1 VSTDIF
7 AVEPTAP
14 PALAFSG
21 VHKAYG
27 KNKALDGLTFSIPKG
42 SICGFVGPNG
52 AGKTTTFSVV
62 SGFLAPDAGTVQ
74 ILDLDAFDPYE
85 LKGRLGVLP
94 QDAALSDRHTPR
106 ELLVHLGQLQ
116 GMGRRASKTEADRV
130 LKLVRLDDRAN
141 SRIAS
146 LSHGMRRRVAVGS
159 ALLGSP
165 ELVLLDEPMAG
176 LDPLQAKSL
185 REALA
190 AVRGLQTLVVSS
202 HNLDELERFCDYV
215 VMIDRGKTLREG
227 AVEEVTG
234 RSALVEWDIV
244 GAAPLDA
251 LSAALPDHS
260 FAMQDD
266 RLVQQAPPGTDLDAS
281 SVVVVRVLGENGV
294 GLREVRRGVGL
305 EKRFLADTERAG

>member
-1 VSTDIF
+1 MTDR
-7 AVEPTAP
+7 
-14 PALAFSG
+14 PALVFDG
-21 VHKAYG
+21 VHKSYG
-27 KNKALDGLTFSIPKG
+27 RSKALSGLSFSIPRG

-62 SGFLAPDAGTVQ
+62 SGFLAPDAGTLD
-74 ILDLDAFDPYE
+74 ILGLPAFDPWA

-94 QDAALSDRHTPR
+94 QDAELSDRHTPR
-106 ELLVHLGQLQ
+106 ELLVHLGRLQ
-116 GMGRRASKTEADRV
+116 GLAARAARTEAERV
-130 LKLVRLDDRAN
+130 LALVRLGDRSD

-185 REALA
+185 REALT

-215 VMIDRGKTLREG
+215 VMIDKGRTLREG
-227 AVEEVTG
+227 TVHEVTG
-234 RSALVEWDIV
+234 QSALVEWDVV
-244 GAAPLDA
+244 GAPSLEA
-251 LSAALPDHS
+251 LHAALPGHT
-260 FAMQDD
+260 FAMVDGVMTQS
-266 RLVQQAPPGTDLDAS
+266 APEGADLDAS
-281 SVVVVRVLGENGV
+281 SIVVVRVLGESGV

-305 EKRFLADTERAG
+305 ERRFLSDALAESADVP

>member
-1 VSTDIF
+1 
-7 AVEPTAP
+7 
-14 PALAFSG
+14 
-21 VHKAYG
+21 
-27 KNKALDGLTFSIPKG
+27 
-42 SICGFVGPNG
+42 
-52 AGKTTTFSVV
+52 
-62 SGFLAPDAGTVQ
+62 
-74 ILDLDAFDPYE
+74 
-85 LKGRLGVLP
+85 
-94 QDAALSDRHTPR
+94 
-106 ELLVHLGQLQ
+106 
-116 GMGRRASKTEADRV
+116 M
-130 LKLVRLDDRAN
+130 DDRAN
-141 SRIAS
+141 SRIAG

-227 AVEEVTG
+227 TVGDVTG

-251 LSAALPDHS
+251 LSAALPEHT
-260 FAMQDD
+260 FAVEDGV
-266 RLVQQAPPGTDLDAS
+266 LVQQAPPDTDLDVS

-305 EKRFLADTERAG
+305 EKRFLADTETASGS